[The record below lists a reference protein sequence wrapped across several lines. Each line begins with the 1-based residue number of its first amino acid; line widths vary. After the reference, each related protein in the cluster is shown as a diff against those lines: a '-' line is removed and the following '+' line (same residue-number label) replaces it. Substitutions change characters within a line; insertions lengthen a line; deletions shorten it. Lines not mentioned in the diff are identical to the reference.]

1 MRFRH
6 KPTVKVDHYPLDQY
20 PSISETPIAGHE
32 PDGIPRNQEQVCQWG
47 IGWKTTF
54 ILSGRYIM
62 ALALAITHLVVFRHL
77 DKNFEDDPKIPS
89 QSHVTAASTILAN
102 VVGFLI
108 RICLAAAFTQYFWHL
123 VRITPMQLQTLE
135 LLYSIRGSPTSFFS
149 MTALQKGWMLVVI
162 TVIFWA
168 IPIAMSF
175 PSSAMT
181 VKNAIYTH
189 IIPQIVPS
197 MVPQETWGG
206 NTTELL
212 DKGLAMYVTPSDADA
227 NALDNVQVVS
237 IDSLCFVTLHTNV
250 KPVVQRLATESM
262 VNRAPRTM
270 DSPCGMN
277 CSYEISFDGPY
288 FNCNHTLTEHITPG
302 DYNTSSAHIQ
312 FYASNW
318 TTAQNKPDGGIIGDY
333 RIKSLEVHVFFLNAS
348 SAYQLSY
355 ATHALTCRPSRA
367 KYHVVQQFRNGQQS
381 STVTTRDAQDLVL
394 MDEMLYFSK
403 DNMTAGVIDQIR
415 DRNIMT
421 LIVAM
426 ANVLTG
432 TVTGVTVGV
441 DNGSIPQQAY
451 VSGITV
457 TESASVMSTR
467 LYRPYSN
474 SWKGAI
480 VEDWGSL
487 LDITEDNL
495 NSMLANITLSVINQF
510 QLNTATTNVTRHD
523 LCMQFAFSRPLN
535 LLLSFSPWN
544 GVPATDNGFLQVAMT
559 TLGSPELDQLAK
571 GGCLGGN
578 YNESAQLKQLE
589 VQFGVVSRANSS
601 REEQNSLGASTS
613 ELRMAGF
620 APRDEVTPLLRG
632 KRYGV
637 TYDDKVAGKLA
648 MLYTFSSFGQYPLR
662 RN

>member
-1 MRFRH
+1 MR
-6 KPTVKVDHYPLDQY
+6 
-20 PSISETPIAGHE
+20 G
-32 PDGIPRNQEQVCQWG
+32 N
-47 IGWKTTF
+47 
-54 ILSGRYIM
+54 
-62 ALALAITHLVVFRHL
+62 
-77 DKNFEDDPKIPS
+77 
-89 QSHVTAASTILAN
+89 
-102 VVGFLI
+102 
-108 RICLAAAFTQYFWHL
+108 
-123 VRITPMQLQTLE
+123 
-135 LLYSIRGSPTSFFS
+135 PTSFFS
-149 MTALQKGWMLVVI
+149 MTALQKGWMLVAI

-237 IDSLCFVTLHTNV
+237 IDPLYFVTLHTNV
-250 KPVVQRLATESM
+250 KPVVQQLATESM
-262 VNRAPRTM
+262 VNGAPRTM

-312 FYASNW
+312 FYESNW

-451 VSGITV
+451 VSGI
-457 TESASVMSTR
+457 
-467 LYRPYSN
+467 
-474 SWKGAI
+474 I
-480 VEDWGSL
+480 EDWDSL
-487 LDITEDNL
+487 FDITEDNL
-495 NSMLANITLSVINQF
+495 NSMLANITMSVINQF

-523 LCMQFAFSRPLN
+523 LRTQFAFSRPLN
-535 LLLSFSPWN
+535 LLLSYFLSLGVALPLAAVGYWSLRQN
-544 GVPATDNGFLQVAMT
+544 GVPATDNGILQVTMT
-559 TLGSPELDQLAK
+559 TRGSPKLDQLTK

-578 YNESAQLKQLE
+578 HNESAQLKQLE
-589 VQFGVVSRANSS
+589 VQFGEVSRANSS

-632 KRYGV
+632 ERYGV
-637 TYDDKVAGKLA
+637 TYNDKVAGSKVRDGSL
-648 MLYTFSSFGQYPLR
+648 LTDDGVH
-662 RN
+662 N